1 MTEAPFTT
9 PADAVDQAASAA
21 ADQAFLNEIAT
32 MCAKRSGTYSMLS
45 RLFASEP
52 DATLV

>member
-32 MCAKRSGTYSMLS
+32 MCA
-45 RLFASEP
+45 
-52 DATLV
+52 